1 AFVRSCGED
10 PGRDQGRICRTRL
23 TPFCPCPGQIGRYFR
38 SGPASPATIPPEF
51 EHVQKLRAR
60 TGSVLLK
67 TFDTERIGVTFPPPA
82 PARPARPRLRAL
94 GRASGYRP
102 GHGSVSDPAR
112 VRVRPAWPGRVAA
125 RRLVGMSALLERLL
139 PLWTQPVDARD
150 DPEAAFGQVYAD

>member
-1 AFVRSCGED
+1 
-10 PGRDQGRICRTRL
+10 
-23 TPFCPCPGQIGRYFR
+23 

-94 GRASGYRP
+94 CRASGYRP

-112 VRVRPAWPGRVAA
+112 VRGRPAWPGRVAA

-150 DPEAAFGQVYAD
+150 DPEAAFGQVYADPVVVNGTPMSLTELAGRARSLQQAFDDLGMDI